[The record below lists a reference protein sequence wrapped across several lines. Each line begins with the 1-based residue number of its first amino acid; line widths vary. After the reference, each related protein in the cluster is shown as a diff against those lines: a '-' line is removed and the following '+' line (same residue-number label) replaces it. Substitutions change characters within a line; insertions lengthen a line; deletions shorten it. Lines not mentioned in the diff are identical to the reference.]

1 MKTRFELRSAQLP
14 GSSNE
19 DRIYMGANAVVVLDG
34 ATSHRPSEGPT
45 GGQYAECLGAAL
57 IDILSAEP
65 HTPALA
71 VVLEEAIRRTVAT
84 LHLPV
89 KAKVSPSCTVA
100 IARHRCDDDVVDLLL
115 LGDSTVVVGRSDGTE
130 QVVTDGRMSQLDL
143 PESREYKSRL
153 RRGYGY
159 DDTHRAVLGAL
170 QQAEQLHRN
179 EPDGYWIA
187 STDPLA
193 ARHAVSFACDTRTL
207 QWVILATDG
216 AVDGLASVGLGWQ
229 EVAAA
234 AGDPELLALLQQ
246 AAEWESGVDPH
257 GLLRPR
263 SKRHDDKTVA
273 VVRF

>member
-1 MKTRFELRSAQLP
+1 METRFELRSAQLP

-19 DRIYMGANAVVVLDG
+19 DRIYMSANAVIVLDG

-45 GGQYAECLGAAL
+45 GGQYAERLGAAL

-65 HTPALA
+65 HTPALDA
-71 VVLEEAIRRTVAT
+71 VLEEAIRRTVAT
-84 LHLPV
+84 LDLPI

-100 IARHRCDDDVVDLLL
+100 IARHRYDDDVVDLLL

-143 PESREYKSRL
+143 PKSREYKSRL

-159 DDTHRAVLGAL
+159 DDTHWAILGAL

-193 ARHAVSFACDTRTL
+193 ARHAVTLACGPRTL

-216 AVDGLASVGLGWQ
+216 AVDGLASVGFGWQ
-229 EVAAA
+229 QVATA
-234 AGDPELLALLQQ
+234 AGDPELLNLLRQ